1 MQNWA
6 LFAISLA
13 WIGIGSWACLYAND
27 SKITRLLGMIT
38 LVLGIEVL
46 SYTL

>member
-1 MQNWA
+1 MQNWI
-6 LFAISLA
+6 LLVISLA
-13 WIGIGSWACLYAND
+13 WIGIGSWACLYSND
-27 SKITRLLGMIT
+27 SKVTRLLGMIT